1 MKVVHTETPL
11 EIETT
16 RLRLRAPH
24 MSGDENVVNAAIRD
38 SYDEFRQWLP
48 FAQTVPTLE
57 ETAINLRRAH
67 ELYVSGESFRYLIFS
82 QDTGTFVGTVSLQGI
97 DWDIPKAEIGYW
109 LHSMHT
115 GYGYMSEAVEAVTR
129 FGFTQFGFKRIEIR
143 CESTN
148 KGSRMIP
155 ERLGFQLEGILRN
168 DDLSADGNRL
178 TDTAVYAML
187 PGELKPSV
195 T

>member
-1 MKVVHTETPL
+1 MKVVHTATPL

-24 MSGDENVVNAAIRD
+24 MSGDEHVVNAAIRD
-38 SYDEFRQWLP
+38 SHDEFRQWLP
-48 FAQTVPTLE
+48 FAQTVPTIE
-57 ETAINLRRAH
+57 ETEMNLRRAH
-67 ELYVSGESFRYLIFS
+67 EFYVTGESFRYLIFL

-97 DWDIPKAEIGYW
+97 DWDVPKAEIGYW

-115 GYGYMSEAVEAVTR
+115 GHGYMGEAVEAVTR

-148 KGSRMIP
+148 KSSRMVP

-168 DDLSADGNRL
+168 DDLSADGHRL

-187 PGELKPSV
+187 PDELKPSV